1 MSQTTDYISRELKG
15 ATGITWQYNESKCV
29 FYSSPVDQLHL
40 GHSVLRLKE
49 IAPSLQN
56 EIKATQQD
64 ANGYRM
70 ICLSESQAKTIV
82 NSAEYRRKDYRST
95 ANVPAPGR

>member
-1 MSQTTDYISRELKG
+1 MSQMTDYISRELKG
-15 ATGITWQYNESKCV
+15 ATGITWQYKESKCL
-29 FYSSPVDQLHL
+29 FYSSPLDQQHL

-56 EIKATQQD
+56 EIKGTPKD

-70 ICLSESQAKTIV
+70 IYLSESQAKAII

-95 ANVPAPGR
+95 ANVPAQGR